1 MVVDEVVARLAAR
14 QHGVVGHRQLRA
26 VGLSKAAIAHRT
38 ATGRLHRLHRGV
50 YLVGHPAPAPLAL
63 ETAALLACGPGSVLS
78 HRTTGALL
86 HLIAHAPA
94 EIDVTVQRR
103 GCGKRRGITL
113 HRTRGFEPG
122 DVRRRRGLPVTA
134 PLRTILGL
142 ASTASP
148 AEIERVVNEA
158 QVQRLIS
165 LPQLERRL
173 HRERGRRGVATLRAI
188 TAAQRQPSMTRNDAE
203 EAFVA
208 LVRRSG
214 LPDPETDFRIG
225 PYRVD
230 FAWPDVRLAGELD
243 SIAFHSTQPK
253 FVTDRRRWNDLDG
266 LGWRLFRFTWWD
278 VAREPEALLVRLTR
292 SLLRPA

>member
-1 MVVDEVVARLAAR
+1 MQSIGDEGQAIAQDGYRINGNREGGNRAYDAQHINVWR
-14 QHGVVGHRQLRA
+14 QHIERHANDVYPCGSYDYNVHR
-26 VGLSKAAIAHRT
+26 HT
-38 ATGRLHRLHRGV
+38 
-50 YLVGHPAPAPLAL
+50 LVD
-63 ETAALLACGPGSVLS
+63 
-78 HRTTGALL
+78 
-86 HLIAHAPA
+86 APA

-103 GCGKRRGITL
+103 GCGKRRGISL

-134 PLRTILGL
+134 PLRTILDL